1 MSQFT
6 NEDEAMIQSM
16 LRQLLQ
22 SVKEK
27 ITGAPSVECAEEIL
41 LHLEETDENFHNY
54 EFVKYLRQYINN
66 TLGSVIEEESEKCT
80 SAQNQSEVSGYD
92 TLVQHV
98 TKKTRE
104 SMQLTTE
111 EELKNK
117 LTTIRTDLLS
127 QAQIFPSNGFTFFLL
142 KNLSGYR
149 EMMHALKNVMM
160 VVVESLI
167 NKFEEDRMCNKEVDS
182 KTKKKCQSDYY
193 TDNCSDSDSSFNHS
207 YTFMSQEQLQLL
219 VEKLDPIQPK
229 EVRQEALQTLCLAPP
244 TDVLNS
250 ECWPNLRKHLT
261 MSLSDPDAIFSEKIL
276 RFYAKTFSSSPFN
289 MTREVYTS
297 LAQHLEF
304 YFLSGEYSLGLSSGL
319 DVSNADIN
327 HILKKV
333 RLLNEYQKEAPS
345 SWIRYPEK
353 YMEEIVESTLSL
365 LSVKHDPNHPA
376 SPDFLSPIY
385 FLALLDIKAIWFK
398 KWMHAHYSRTV
409 ILRLLEKKYKSLI
422 NAAVQQC
429 LDYFEF
435 CKTAV
440 SKTSRAND
448 FSQQHSNNEQKCFY
462 TGSELQY
469 IYFVHSLCLLGRL
482 LIYKQ
487 GRNLFPVQLKTK
499 KDCISLTDLLV
510 LFTQLIYYSPS
521 YSKAALTAHT
531 DNYSP
536 ASLVMEILQ
545 VFCDQTGCA
554 ADCLYTDAVMD
565 ALLDPLRSLLNGTE
579 VYINCLETTL
589 IDVAD
594 ILARIAAAEDGL
606 SVLLYGGNKN
616 SAKEN
621 SSTAVHVIVQFT
633 KKLLHDDISLL
644 SGSELLQVVK
654 GAFIFVCRQMYRTCE
669 GLQMLIPYGLHES
682 IGEAWKK
689 ANLLSERVP
698 TPVAGAG
705 STSSISVD
713 SKNVLLWEETLLDA
727 LVNFSATPKGLFLLH
742 STGAMSDCVSFMFNS
757 LSKNLQ
763 TNECEEF
770 GNEVIVA
777 QMATTPTAALAL
789 QSSEQISILGFI
801 KAFVTELW
809 ALLECGKD
817 DVRITQPKSTP
828 VDPIDQSC
836 QKFFLYLINLLT
848 YPAVF
853 ELLSKQ
859 DIPNKPVYS
868 HREVPTD
875 IISIIDRIIILN
887 SEAKIHSLFNYEQ
900 SHVFGLRLLNVLCC
914 ELNTLLLLEAQYKVS
929 QVLLTA
935 QEENVTET
943 SEGPGDFIVD
953 SLSVERNH
961 VLVRINLI
969 GGPQERILPLRGL
982 DKGSDPYPWPMFSS
996 FPLPKCYLAEVPR
1009 KTEFR
1014 QDKDLEK
1021 LLSILKNPGEQT
1033 EWAEICRRQF
1043 CKIMKARPEI
1053 FSGTILAELIQ
1064 KFVLHLSESR
1074 SNCYFSMGSYEATD
1088 ADVKKESLSSVQQL
1102 GIEMTVR
1109 YGKYLNLLKEHA
1121 ENELC
1126 FVLMNCEQFLKQ
1138 QQRTVVSSLRCL
1150 QGRYAGY
1157 DWFASSA
1164 FLIMSGDGK
1173 KTLTFLQQFSRLLVS
1188 AFLWVPRLHMSMHLP
1203 ITTVESGIHPVYFC
1217 SAHHI
1222 EMLLKAELPLVF
1234 SAFHMS
1240 GFSPSQICLQWITQC
1255 FWNYMDWSEICHYIA
1270 TCIFLG
1276 PDYQVYMCISV
1287 FRHLQQD
1294 ILKHTEAQ
1302 DLQVFL
1308 KEEALHG
1315 FRVTDYLEYMES
1327 LEVIYRPVLLKDM
1340 RNITV
1345 QNR

>member
-6 NEDEAMIQSM
+6 SEDEALLQSM

-66 TLGSVIEEESEKCT
+66 NLGSVIEEETEKCT
-80 SAQNQSEVSGYD
+80 AAQNQGEVSGYD
-92 TLVQHV
+92 TFVQHV

-104 SMQLTTE
+104 SKE
-111 EELKNK
+111 
-117 LTTIRTDLLS
+117 
-127 QAQIFPSNGFTFFLL
+127 
-142 KNLSGYR
+142 YR
-149 EMMHALKNVMM
+149 EMMHALKNIMM

-167 NKFEEDRMCNKEVDS
+167 NKFEEDQMRNKEMDS
-182 KTKKKCQSDYY
+182 KTKKECQSGYY
-193 TDNCSDSDSSFNHS
+193 TDNCSDSDSSFNQS

-219 VEKLDPIQPK
+219 VERLDPIQPK
-229 EVRQEALQTLCLAPP
+229 EVRQEALQTLCFAPP
-244 TDVLNS
+244 SNVLNS
-250 ECWPNLRKHLT
+250 AGWPNLRKHLM
-261 MSLSDPDAIFSEKIL
+261 MSLSDPDVTFSEKIL
-276 RFYAKTFSSSPFN
+276 RFYARTFSSSPFN

-304 YFLSGEYSLGLSSGL
+304 YFLSGEYSLRISAGL

-327 HILKKV
+327 HLLKKV

-345 SWIRYPEK
+345 SWIRHPEK

-365 LSVKHDPNHPA
+365 LSVKHDPCYPD
-376 SPDFLSPIY
+376 SQDFLSPVY
-385 FLALLDIKAIWFK
+385 FLALLDIKAVWFK
-398 KWMHAHYSRTV
+398 KWTHAYYSRTV
-409 ILRLLEKKYKSLI
+409 VLRLLEKKYKSLI

-429 LDYFEF
+429 FDYFEF
-435 CKTAV
+435 CKAAV
-440 SKTSRAND
+440 NTTSRVSG
-448 FSQQHSNNEQKCFY
+448 FSQQYSSDKQKFSY
-462 TGSELQY
+462 TGPELQY
-469 IYFVHSLCLLGRL
+469 VYFVHSLCLLGRL

-487 GRNLFPVQLKTK
+487 GRSLFPVQLKNK
-499 KDCISLTDLLV
+499 KDCVSLADLLV
-510 LFTQLIYYSPS
+510 LFTQLIYCSPS
-521 YSKAALTAHT
+521 YSKTTLAVHT

-554 ADCLYTDAVMD
+554 AECLYTDAVID
-565 ALLDPLRSLLNGTE
+565 ALLHPVQSLLSGTE

-594 ILARIAAAEDGL
+594 ILARFAAVEEGL
-606 SVLLYGGNKN
+606 SILLYGGNKN
-616 SAKEN
+616 SAKED
-621 SSTAVHVIVQFT
+621 SPTAVHVIVQFT
-633 KKLLHDDISLL
+633 KKLLHDDITLL
-644 SGSELLQVVK
+644 SGSELLPVVK

-689 ANLLSERVP
+689 MSLLSERVP
-698 TPVAGAG
+698 TPVTDTD
-705 STSSISVD
+705 STSSISLE

-727 LVNFSATPKGLFLLH
+727 LLNFSATPKGLFLLH
-742 STGAMSDCVSFMFNS
+742 STGAMNDCVSFMFNS
-757 LSKNLQ
+757 LSTKLQ
-763 TNECEEF
+763 TNKCEEF
-770 GNEVIVA
+770 GNGVIIA
-777 QMATTPTAALAL
+777 QLATTPTGAVAL
-789 QSSEQISILGFI
+789 QTSGFI
-801 KAFVTELW
+801 KALVTELW
-809 ALLECGKD
+809 TLLECGKD

-836 QKFFLYLINLLT
+836 QKSFLSLINLLT
-848 YPAVF
+848 YPAVL

-859 DIPNKPVYS
+859 DIPNKPKYS
-868 HREVPTD
+868 LREVPTD
-875 IISIIDRIIILN
+875 IIDIIDRLIILN
-887 SEAKIHSLFNYEQ
+887 SEAKIHSLFSYEQ
-900 SHVFGLRLLNVLCC
+900 SHIFGLRLLNVLCC
-914 ELNTLLLLEAQYKVS
+914 ELNTLLFLETRYKVS

-943 SEGPGDFIVD
+943 SEGPGDIIID
-953 SLSVERNH
+953 GLSVERNH
-961 VLVRINLI
+961 VLVRVYLI
-969 GGPQERILPLRGL
+969 GGPQERILPQRVL

-996 FPLPKCYLAEVPR
+996 FPLPKCYLAEIPR
-1009 KTEFR
+1009 KAEFR
-1014 QDKDLEK
+1014 QDKDLDK
-1021 LLSILKNPGEQT
+1021 LLSLLKNPDKQS
-1033 EWAEICRRQF
+1033 EWADICRRQF
-1043 CKIMKARPEI
+1043 CKVMKARPDI
-1053 FSGTILAELIQ
+1053 ISGTILAELIE
-1064 KFVLHLSESR
+1064 KFVSHLSESR
-1074 SNCYFSMGSYEATD
+1074 SDCYFSMENYKAMD

-1102 GIEMTVR
+1102 GVEMTVR

-1121 ENELC
+1121 ENDL
-1126 FVLMNCEQFLKQ
+1126 FFILMNCEQFLKQ
-1138 QQRTVVSSLRCL
+1138 QQTTVVSSLYCL
-1150 QGRYAGY
+1150 QRHYAGY
-1157 DWFASSA
+1157 DWFASSV
-1164 FLIMSGDGK
+1164 FLIMSGDRE

-1188 AFLWVPRLHMSMHLP
+1188 AFLWLPRLHVSVHLP

-1217 SAHHI
+1217 SAHYV
-1222 EMLLKAELPLVF
+1222 EMLMKAELPLVS
-1234 SAFHMS
+1234 SAFHMA
-1240 GFSPSQICLQWITQC
+1240 GFAPSQICLQWITQC

-1276 PDYQVYMCISV
+1276 PDYQVYTCISV

-1315 FRVTDYLEYMES
+1315 FRVSDYLEYMES
-1327 LEVIYRPVLLKDM
+1327 LELIYRPALLKDM
-1340 RNITV
+1340 KNIRVHNT
-1345 QNR
+1345 

>member
-6 NEDEAMIQSM
+6 NEDEALLQSM

-80 SAQNQSEVSGYD
+80 STQNQTEISGYD

-104 SMQLTTE
+104 SKQ
-111 EELKNK
+111 
-117 LTTIRTDLLS
+117 
-127 QAQIFPSNGFTFFLL
+127 
-142 KNLSGYR
+142 YR

-167 NKFEEDRMCNKEVDS
+167 NKFEEDRMCNKELDS
-182 KTKKKCQSDYY
+182 KSKKKCQSDYY
-193 TDNCSDSDSSFNHS
+193 TDNYSDSDSSFNQS

-229 EVRQEALQTLCLAPP
+229 EVRQEALQMLCLSPP
-244 TDVLNS
+244 SDVLNS
-250 ECWPNLRKHLT
+250 ECWPNLRKHLM

-289 MTREVYTS
+289 MAREVYTS

-304 YFLSGEYSLGLSSGL
+304 YFFSGEYSLRISSGL
-319 DVSNADIN
+319 DVSNADVN

-385 FLALLDIKAIWFK
+385 FLALLDIKAMWFK
-398 KWMHAHYSRTV
+398 KWTHAHYSRTV

-429 LDYFEF
+429 LDYFEY
-435 CKTAV
+435 CKAAV
-440 SKTSRAND
+440 SKTPRVSG
-448 FSQQHSNNEQKCFY
+448 FSQQHLNNEQKFFY

-487 GRNLFPVQLKTK
+487 GRNLFPVHLENK

-510 LFTQLIYYSPS
+510 LFARLIYYSPS
-521 YSKAALTAHT
+521 YSKEALTAHT

-565 ALLDPLRSLLNGTE
+565 ALLDPLQSLLNGTE

-606 SVLLYGGNKN
+606 PVLLYGGSKN
-616 SAKEN
+616 SAKE
-621 SSTAVHVIVQFT
+621 SSPTAVHVIVQFT

-689 ANLLSERVP
+689 ASLLSERVP
-698 TPVAGAG
+698 TPVTGADC
-705 STSSISVD
+705 TSSISLD

-727 LVNFSATPKGLFLLH
+727 LLNFSATPKGLFLLH

-757 LSKNLQ
+757 LSKKHQ
-763 TNECEEF
+763 TNEREEF
-770 GNEVIVA
+770 GNGVIVA
-777 QMATTPTAALAL
+777 QMATTPTAAVAL
-789 QSSEQISILGFI
+789 QSSGFI
-801 KAFVTELW
+801 KAFITELW

-836 QKFFLYLINLLT
+836 QKSFLYLINLLT

-853 ELLSKQ
+853 ELLSEQ
-859 DIPNKPVYS
+859 DIPNKPMYS

-875 IISIIDRIIILN
+875 IINVIDRIIIVN

-900 SHVFGLRLLNVLCC
+900 SHIFGLRLLSVLCC
-914 ELNTLLLLEAQYKVS
+914 ELNTLLLLETQYKVS

-935 QEENVTET
+935 QEENVTEA

-969 GGPQERILPLRGL
+969 GGPQERILPLRAL
-982 DKGSDPYPWPMFSS
+982 EKGSDPYPWPMFSS

-1009 KTEFR
+1009 KADFR
-1014 QDKDLEK
+1014 Q
-1021 LLSILKNPGEQT
+1021 GGQT

-1043 CKIMKARPEI
+1043 CKIMKTRPDI
-1053 FSGTILAELIQ
+1053 ISGAILAELIE

-1074 SNCYFSMGSYEATD
+1074 SNCYFSIGRYEATD
-1088 ADVKKESLSSVQQL
+1088 VDMKKESLSSVQQL

-1157 DWFASSA
+1157 DWFASSV
-1164 FLIMSGDGK
+1164 FLIMSGDGE
-1173 KTLTFLQQFSRLLVS
+1173 KTLTFLQQFSHLLVS
-1188 AFLWVPRLHMSMHLP
+1188 AFLWIPRLHMSMHLP

-1217 SAHHI
+1217 TAHYI

-1240 GFSPSQICLQWITQC
+1240 GFTPSQICLQWITQC

-1327 LEVIYRPVLLKDM
+1327 LELIYRPVLLKDM
-1340 RNITV
+1340 RNIGV
-1345 QNR
+1345 QST